1 MKSDTKISSANIK
14 GLRERSGLT
23 QKEFSALHGTNQ
35 KVQWTYEQGKSLP
48 SSSYTLSL
56 SRKYG
61 FDPELLSSLK
71 FRFSKDGRILNIPKK
86 KDELSELKIELTE
99 LLEEFDIYTRSFIGK
114 INTIKE
120 RIQTLESKY
129 S

>member
-1 MKSDTKISSANIK
+1 MKSDSKISSANIK
-14 GLRERSGLT
+14 AFREASGLT
-23 QKEFSALHGTNQ
+23 QKEFAQLHGTNQ

-61 FDPELLSSLK
+61 FDPELLASLK

-86 KDELSELKIELTE
+86 RDELSSLKSELTVV
-99 LLEEFDIYTRSFIGK
+99 LNEFDEYTRGFISK
-114 INTIKE
+114 ISAIKE
-120 RIQTLESKY
+120 RIQTLENKY